1 MPHYYSLCIRPL
13 QQHQQGHN
21 KHKHN
26 TLPGPFE
33 LAPVCSTSG
42 VDLKNIRSISQGCGV
57 VKAVLVAIL
66 FQILQPD
73 DLVNKSGLDL
83 TITDIV
89 CSGLSVQ
96 YIELSH
102 NIESNTVQWLRV
114 EVMGVQLTCDYW
126 WECCNVSKAWG
137 NFHSVLSLTK

>member
-1 MPHYYSLCIRPL
+1 M
-13 QQHQQGHN
+13 
-21 KHKHN
+21 
-26 TLPGPFE
+26 
-33 LAPVCSTSG
+33 A
-42 VDLKNIRSISQGCGV
+42 GCGV

-73 DLVNKSGLDL
+73 DLVKKSGLDL
-83 TITDIV
+83 IITDIV

-102 NIESNTVQWLRV
+102 NIESNAIQWLRV
-114 EVMGVQLTCDYW
+114 EVMVVRLTCDFW
-126 WECCNVSKAWG
+126 WECCNVSKALG